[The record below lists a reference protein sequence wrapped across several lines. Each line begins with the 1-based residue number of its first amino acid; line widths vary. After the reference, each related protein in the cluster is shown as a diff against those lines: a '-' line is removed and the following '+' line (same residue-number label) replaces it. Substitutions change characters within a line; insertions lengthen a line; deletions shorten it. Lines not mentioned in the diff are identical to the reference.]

1 MKLLNKLFLNGLFVI
16 IPISLTVY
24 LILLISQTSENIFA
38 PLVKKVLGPN
48 LYIPGLGLF
57 LTFAFIVL
65 VGVLVSNFITGRIV
79 KFFISQ
85 FENIPFI
92 KTIYSPLKD
101 LMSLFSQSSNK
112 NMKKVVVVKLR
123 DTGMETLGLITREEF
138 SDIGDSPFGVGKVAV
153 YIPMSYMVGGMT
165 VIVNREEIREV
176 DIPVERAF
184 KLAITGWI
192 KSDKDD

>member
-1 MKLLNKLFLNGLFVI
+1 LKLLNKLFLNGLFVI

>member
-24 LILLISQTSENIFA
+24 LILLISKTSENIFA

-48 LYIPGLGLF
+48 LYIPGLGLL
-57 LTFAFIVL
+57 LTFVFIVF
-65 VGVLVSNFITGRIV
+65 VGVLVSNFITGRVV

-85 FENIPFI
+85 FESIPFI

-123 DTGMETLGLITREEF
+123 ETGMETLGLITREEF

-165 VIVNREEIREV
+165 VIVSREEIREV

>member
-1 MKLLNKLFLNGLFVI
+1 
-16 IPISLTVY
+16 
-24 LILLISQTSENIFA
+24 LISQTSENIFA

-65 VGVLVSNFITGRIV
+65 VGVLVSNFITGRII

>member
-65 VGVLVSNFITGRIV
+65 VGVLVSNFITGRII